1 MANNIVITCKNCGAP
16 VTTEICPYCGSITGY
31 KAANDKILHSAIKN
45 KSASLT
51 FTTIGMPLIFAG
63 MLTVFSICMG
73 VALFGAKQNAFQMLG
88 IGFFFVLMAG
98 GALFAFYIPIINIIR
113 YTLAS
118 LFGKRV
124 KGIVY
129 GYKDGIIAVNGATV
143 QDIIVLIE
151 DGENSKFIIYK
162 SNRTIQK
169 VGINDEVELKNFKNI
184 YIEAKPK
191 RKRIEWK

>member
-31 KAANDKILHSAIKN
+31 KAANDENMYPSQKN

-51 FTTIGMPLIFAG
+51 FVTIGAPLIFAG

-98 GALFAFYIPIINIIR
+98 GALFCYYIILSNIIR

-129 GYKDGIIAVNGATV
+129 GFKDGIIAINGGAV
-143 QDIIVLIE
+143 QDVKVLIE

>member
-1 MANNIVITCKNCGAP
+1 MANNIGITCKNCGAP

-31 KAANDKILHSAIKN
+31 KAANDEILHSAIKN

-51 FTTIGMPLIFAG
+51 FTTIGLPLIFAG
-63 MLTVFSICMG
+63 MLTVFSIFIG
-73 VALFGAKQNAFQMLG
+73 IALFGAGLHAFQSLYV
-88 IGFFFVLMAG
+88 GFFFVLMAG
-98 GALFAFYIPIINIIR
+98 GALFAYYIPISHIIR
-113 YTLAS
+113 YMLAS

-129 GYKDGIIAVNGATV
+129 GYKDGVIVVNGATV
-143 QDIIVLIE
+143 QDIIILIE
-151 DGENSKFIIYK
+151 DGENSKYVKYK

-169 VGINDEVELKNFKNI
+169 LGINDEIELKNFKNI